1 MSATLVFA
9 GFVPLSRPA
18 EAASVSFIRDT
29 EIENTIRVYTAPLFK
44 AAGLDIASVDIYL
57 VKDKRLNA
65 FVAGGQ
71 KLFIHTG
78 LLQRAEGPG
87 QANGREPEGVVKG
100 RRGAGRLEH
109 GDDRSIEKKKSIE
122 ELIRIK

>member
-78 LLQRAEGPG
+78 LLQRADGPG
-87 QANGREPEGVVKG
+87 ARKSGVEGKSVSVRVVFGG
-100 RRGAGRLEH
+100 RR
-109 GDDRSIEKKKSIE
+109 IIKKK
-122 ELIRIK
+122 